1 MCFLHFVVQVCW
13 MIADDRND
21 ADDLRCNASDRI
33 AGSSY
38 VRSSKK
44 IEFWDIFSVFVSGV
58 FSLCC
63 SVLLDDCR

>member
-1 MCFLHFVVQVCW
+1 
-13 MIADDRND
+13 MIADDRDD

-44 IEFWDIFSVFVSGV
+44 IEFWDFFGVFVSV
-58 FSLCC
+58 FSHFVVQVCWMIA
-63 SVLLDDCR
+63 DDRDDTDDL